1 MKQQEVSQFIIVP
14 PLSRRD
20 WIFKAR
26 EVFTDHL
33 ARQFPQYSF
42 EVAPIAPVQ
51 EDEDFGIIPIMN
63 FVTPDGDSFMCQP
76 VERWVFREIADAC
89 RRFRAPDPRYP
100 SAPS

>member
-20 WIFKAR
+20 CIFKAR

-51 EDEDFGIIPIMN
+51 DDEDFGIIPIMN
-63 FVTPDGDSFMCQP
+63 FVTLDGDSFMCKP
-76 VERWVFREIADAC
+76 VPKWVFVEITDAC
-89 RRFRAPDPRYP
+89 RRFDA
-100 SAPS
+100 SEMAFLN